1 MRSETT
7 NPSPTA
13 TAEKKALLEAFDTV
27 LKTQAEQREAE
38 RAAAEARS
46 RRGPSRAL
54 LLVCSLMILF
64 TSAYLYVERPEW
76 VFPAPPTPES
86 TAVREA
92 SLRISLANAAQ
103 HLERYRERSGRF
115 PATLEEAGAHGE
127 GIDYR
132 RTQAGYRLTAQAG
145 ELTISLDSSQP
156 LSGFLGNSFE
166 VISRR
171 SR

>member
-1 MRSETT
+1 MSSETT
-7 NPSPTA
+7 TPSPAA

-38 RAAAEARS
+38 RAAAEARG

-54 LLVCSLMILF
+54 MLICVLTILF

-92 SLRISLANAAQ
+92 SLRITLANAAQ
-103 HLERYRERSGRF
+103 HLERYQERSGRF

-127 GIDYR
+127 GIDYH
-132 RTQAGYRLTAQAG
+132 RTQAGYRLTGQSG
-145 ELTISLDSSQP
+145 DLIVSLDSGQP